1 MIGDRKLDIQGG
13 KMFNLDTIGV
23 LYGYGSEKE
32 ITENQPTHIVKN
44 VEELTEL
51 LLNYV

>member
-1 MIGDRKLDIQGG
+1 MIGDRKFDIQGG